1 MKILFRT
8 EANHRQGM
16 GDLWGC
22 LALAE
27 ECGPSDEIL
36 FLLSDAEE
44 AAPLLRVRGFRFQA
58 VPSLS
63 MEERAL
69 RAFRPEVILVNKLN
83 NPLEYIR
90 FLKGFGALVVTLED
104 AGEGAQGA
112 DLRFNVLYPRPGA
125 LTGLEHIAL
134 RKEFQGHGSRP
145 REIRKEVQEILI
157 TQGGSDTH
165 GFTPRILRAL
175 ERAAC
180 PAHATVVVGP
190 AFQNEQELQAAV
202 AAERRPV
209 TLSRGAGN
217 MADLMGRADLAITAG
232 GITLLELACVGTP
245 SIVVCGER
253 FEGETAAR
261 MEQAG
266 FAVHLGFG
274 GDLEETRLCEAV
286 DTLAADLELR
296 KRMSERGRELVDGQG
311 ARRVMDLIRERAA
324 PVSGTGS
331 RIK

>member
-1 MKILFRT
+1 MKIVFRT

-27 ECGPSDEIL
+27 ECGPSDELL

-44 AAPLLRVRGFRFQA
+44 AAPLLGGRGLRFQA
-58 VPSLS
+58 APSLS

-69 RAFRPEVILVNKLN
+69 RAFHPDVVLVNKLD
-83 NPLEYIR
+83 NPPEYIR
-90 FLKGFGALVVTLED
+90 FLKGSGALVVTLED
-104 AGEGAQGA
+104 AGEGAQQA

-125 LTGLEHIAL
+125 LTGLENVAL
-134 RKEFQGHGSRP
+134 RKEFHGGPARP
-145 REIRKEVQEILI
+145 REIRKEVREILL

-180 PAHATVVVGP
+180 PAHATVVLGP
-190 AFQNEQELQAAV
+190 AFRHEQELQAAV
-202 AAERRPV
+202 AAARRPV
-209 TLSRGAGN
+209 TLLCSAGN

-232 GITLLELACVGTP
+232 GITLLELACMGTP

-253 FEGETAAR
+253 FEVETAAR
-261 MEQAG
+261 LEQAG
-266 FAVHLGFG
+266 FAVNLGFG

-286 DTLAADLELR
+286 DTLSADLELR
-296 KRMSERGRELVDGQG
+296 KRMSGKGRELVDGRGGQ
-311 ARRVMDLIRERAA
+311 RVMDLIRERIAM
-324 PVSGTGS
+324 SGAS
-331 RIK
+331 QLR